1 MSVRHAL
8 PTLAA
13 AAAVL
18 ALAACGTDAQSP
30 GTTPTVTG
38 ASSAGES
45 VVLEDGWVKSADS
58 GMSAAFGELENTGD
72 SDVTVVSV
80 TSPVSTAMELHE
92 TVENESGQMVMR
104 EKADG
109 FTVAAGT
116 SLSLEPGGNHLM
128 LMDLVKPLRAGD
140 EVAFTLTFS
149 DGSTYEFT
157 VPAKDY
163 SGANE
168 TYEGGEHMDMG
179 DHADMGEHTGM
190 GDE

>member
-1 MSVRHAL
+1 MSVRHTL
-8 PTLAA
+8 STLAA

-18 ALAACGTDAQSP
+18 ALAACGTDAQSAD
-30 GTTPTVTG
+30 TSPTATG

-80 TSPVSTAMELHE
+80 TSPASTAMELHE

-109 FTVAAGT
+109 FTIAAGT

-128 LMDLVKPLRAGD
+128 LMDLVKPVRAGD

-179 DHADMGEHTGM
+179 EHADMGEHMDM

>member
-18 ALAACGTDAQSP
+18 VLAACGTDAQSP
-30 GTTPTVTG
+30 GTTPTATG

>member
-1 MSVRHAL
+1 MSVRDTL

-13 AAAVL
+13 AAVVL

-30 GTTPTVTG
+30 DPTPTATG

-80 TSPVSTAMELHE
+80 TSPASTAMELHE

-109 FTVAAGT
+109 FTIAAGA

-128 LMDLVKPLRAGD
+128 LMDLVKPVRAGD

-179 DHADMGEHTGM
+179 EHADMGEHMDM